1 MNIQDKV
8 AVITGGASGL
18 GLATAKALKEKGA
31 KLMLLDLNED
41 NAKAAVAEL
50 GENADYCITNVIE
63 EDNVKAAMDK
73 TVEKFGAIHILINC
87 AGIQYISKIENF
99 PTNEWR
105 KVIDINLTSSF
116 ITSKNIIPVMKK
128 NNSGRIINI
137 SSVHGLVASE
147 NKSAYVAS
155 KHGLIGLTKAIALEL
170 SKTKI
175 TCNAISPGW
184 VLTPL
189 VEKQIKKLAS
199 KNKTSIEIE
208 KKNLLFEKHPNQKFV
223 SGKEIASLVNFLISK
238 DAQNITGS
246 SYSIDGGWVSV

>member
-1 MNIQDKV
+1 MKNIL
-8 AVITGGASGL
+8 ITGGAGGIGL
-18 GLATAKALKEKGA
+18 EI
-31 KLMLLDLNED
+31 
-41 NAKAAVAEL
+41 VHYF
-50 GENADYCITNVIE
+50 ENKNYNVIIL
-63 EDNVKAAMDK
+63 DK
-73 TVEKFGAIHILINC
+73 TLKKDFKKNFNKIKKNIFYFEVDLLEIKKTEKKIQQIISKFKTIDILINC

-116 ITSKNIIPVMKK
+116 ITSKYIIPMMKK

>member
-1 MNIQDKV
+1 MKNII
-8 AVITGGASGL
+8 ITGGAGGIGL
-18 GLATAKALKEKGA
+18 EI
-31 KLMLLDLNED
+31 
-41 NAKAAVAEL
+41 VHYF
-50 GENADYCITNVIE
+50 ENKNYNVIIL
-63 EDNVKAAMDK
+63 DK
-73 TVEKFGAIHILINC
+73 TLKKDFKKNYKKIKKNIFYFEVDLLEIKKTEKKIQQIISKFKTIDILINC

>member
-1 MNIQDKV
+1 MKNIL
-8 AVITGGASGL
+8 ITGGAGGIGL
-18 GLATAKALKEKGA
+18 EIVHYFEK
-31 KLMLLDLNED
+31 KNFNIIIL
-41 NAKAAVAEL
+41 
-50 GENADYCITNVIE
+50 
-63 EDNVKAAMDK
+63 DK
-73 TVEKFGAIHILINC
+73 TLKKDFKKNYKKIKKNIFYFEVDLLEIKKTEKKIQQIISKFKTIDILINC

-116 ITSKNIIPVMKK
+116 ITSKYIIPVMKK

-246 SYSIDGGWVSV
+246 SYSIDGGWISV

>member
-1 MNIQDKV
+1 MKNIL
-8 AVITGGASGL
+8 ITGGAGGIGL
-18 GLATAKALKEKGA
+18 EIVHYFEK
-31 KLMLLDLNED
+31 KNFNIIIL
-41 NAKAAVAEL
+41 
-50 GENADYCITNVIE
+50 
-63 EDNVKAAMDK
+63 DK
-73 TVEKFGAIHILINC
+73 TLKKDFKKNFKKIKKNIFYFEVDLLEIKKTEKKIQQIISKFKTIDILINC

>member
-1 MNIQDKV
+1 MKNIL
-8 AVITGGASGL
+8 ITGGAGGIGL
-18 GLATAKALKEKGA
+18 EI
-31 KLMLLDLNED
+31 
-41 NAKAAVAEL
+41 VHYF
-50 GENADYCITNVIE
+50 ENKNYNVIIL
-63 EDNVKAAMDK
+63 DK
-73 TVEKFGAIHILINC
+73 TLKKDFKKNYKKIKKNIFYFEVDLLEIKKTEKKIQQIISKFKTIDILINC
-87 AGIQYISKIENF
+87 AGIQYISEIENF

-189 VEKQIKKLAS
+189 VEKQIKRLAS

>member
-1 MNIQDKV
+1 MKNIL
-8 AVITGGASGL
+8 ITGGAGGIGL
-18 GLATAKALKEKGA
+18 EI
-31 KLMLLDLNED
+31 
-41 NAKAAVAEL
+41 VHYF
-50 GENADYCITNVIE
+50 ENKNYNVIIL
-63 EDNVKAAMDK
+63 DK
-73 TVEKFGAIHILINC
+73 TLKKDFKKNYKKIKKNIFYFEVDLLEIKKTEKKIQQIISKFKTIDILINC
-87 AGIQYISKIENF
+87 AGIQYISEIENF

-116 ITSKNIIPVMKK
+116 ITSKYIIPVMKK

>member
-1 MNIQDKV
+1 MKNIL
-8 AVITGGASGL
+8 ITGGAGCIGL
-18 GLATAKALKEKGA
+18 EIVHYFEK
-31 KLMLLDLNED
+31 KNFNIIIL
-41 NAKAAVAEL
+41 
-50 GENADYCITNVIE
+50 
-63 EDNVKAAMDK
+63 DK
-73 TVEKFGAIHILINC
+73 TLKKDFKKNYKKIKKNIFYFEVNLLEIKKTEIKIQKIISKFKTIDILINC
-87 AGIQYISKIENF
+87 AGIQYISEIENF

-246 SYSIDGGWVSV
+246 SYSIDVGLVSL

>member
-1 MNIQDKV
+1 MVKNIL
-8 AVITGGASGL
+8 ITGGAGGIGL
-18 GLATAKALKEKGA
+18 EIV
-31 KLMLLDLNED
+31 NYF
-41 NAKAAVAEL
+41 
-50 GENADYCITNVIE
+50 ENKNFNIIIL
-63 EDNVKAAMDK
+63 DK
-73 TVEKFGAIHILINC
+73 TSKKNFKTNFKKPKKNIIYFEVDLLKVKITEKKIQDIISKYKTIDILINC
-87 AGIQYISKIENF
+87 AGIQYISTVENF
-99 PTNEWR
+99 PTKEWK

-116 ITSKNIIPVMKK
+116 ITSKTIIPVMKK
-128 NNSGRIINI
+128 NKWGRIINI

-199 KNKTSIEIE
+199 KNKTSIELE

-246 SYSIDGGWVSV
+246 SYSIDGGWISV

>member
-1 MNIQDKV
+1 MKNIL
-8 AVITGGASGL
+8 ITGGAGGIGL
-18 GLATAKALKEKGA
+18 EIVHYFEK
-31 KLMLLDLNED
+31 KNFNIIIL
-41 NAKAAVAEL
+41 
-50 GENADYCITNVIE
+50 
-63 EDNVKAAMDK
+63 DK
-73 TVEKFGAIHILINC
+73 TLKKDFKKNYKKIKKNIFYFETDLLEIKKTEKKIQQIISKFKTIDILINC

-116 ITSKNIIPVMKK
+116 ITSKYIIPVMKK

-189 VEKQIKKLAS
+189 VEKQIKKQAS

-223 SGKEIASLVNFLISK
+223 SGKEIASFVNFLISK

>member
-1 MNIQDKV
+1 MKNIL
-8 AVITGGASGL
+8 ITGGAGGIGL
-18 GLATAKALKEKGA
+18 EIVHYFEK
-31 KLMLLDLNED
+31 KNFNIIIL
-41 NAKAAVAEL
+41 
-50 GENADYCITNVIE
+50 
-63 EDNVKAAMDK
+63 DK
-73 TVEKFGAIHILINC
+73 TLKKDFKKNFKKIKKNIFYFEVDLLEIKKTEKKIQQIISKFKTIDILINC

-116 ITSKNIIPVMKK
+116 ITSKNIIPAMKK

-175 TCNAISPGW
+175 TCNAICPGW

-189 VEKQIKKLAS
+189 VEKQIKRLAS

>member
-1 MNIQDKV
+1 MKNII
-8 AVITGGASGL
+8 ITGGAGGIGL
-18 GLATAKALKEKGA
+18 EI
-31 KLMLLDLNED
+31 
-41 NAKAAVAEL
+41 VHYF
-50 GENADYCITNVIE
+50 ENKNYNVIIL
-63 EDNVKAAMDK
+63 DK
-73 TVEKFGAIHILINC
+73 TLKKDFKKNYKKIKKNIFYFEVNLLEIKKTEKKIQQIISKFKTIDILINC

-116 ITSKNIIPVMKK
+116 ITSKNIIPAMKK

>member
-1 MNIQDKV
+1 MKNIL
-8 AVITGGASGL
+8 ITGGAGGIGL
-18 GLATAKALKEKGA
+18 
-31 KLMLLDLNED
+31 DI
-41 NAKAAVAEL
+41 VHYF
-50 GENADYCITNVIE
+50 ENKNYNIIIL
-63 EDNVKAAMDK
+63 DK
-73 TVEKFGAIHILINC
+73 TSKKNFKKNYTKIKKNIFYFEVDLVEIKKTEKKIQEIISKFKKIDVLINC
-87 AGIQYISKIENF
+87 AGIQYISTIENF
-99 PTNEWR
+99 PTNEWK

-116 ITSKNIIPVMKK
+116 ITSKNIIPVMKQ

>member
-1 MNIQDKV
+1 MKNIL
-8 AVITGGASGL
+8 ITGGAGGIGL
-18 GLATAKALKEKGA
+18 EIVHYFEK
-31 KLMLLDLNED
+31 KNFNIIIL
-41 NAKAAVAEL
+41 
-50 GENADYCITNVIE
+50 
-63 EDNVKAAMDK
+63 DK
-73 TVEKFGAIHILINC
+73 TLKKDFKKNFKKIKKNIFYFEVDLLEIKKTEKKIQQIISKFKTIDILINC

-184 VLTPL
+184 VLTP
-189 VEKQIKKLAS
+189 
-199 KNKTSIEIE
+199 
-208 KKNLLFEKHPNQKFV
+208 
-223 SGKEIASLVNFLISK
+223 
-238 DAQNITGS
+238 
-246 SYSIDGGWVSV
+246 

>member
-1 MNIQDKV
+1 MKNIL
-8 AVITGGASGL
+8 ITGGAGGIGL
-18 GLATAKALKEKGA
+18 EIVHYFEK
-31 KLMLLDLNED
+31 KNF
-41 NAKAAVAEL
+41 
-50 GENADYCITNVIE
+50 NVIIL
-63 EDNVKAAMDK
+63 DK
-73 TVEKFGAIHILINC
+73 TLKKDFKKNYKKIKKNIFYFEVNLLEIKKTEKKIQQIISKFKTIDILINC
-87 AGIQYISKIENF
+87 AGIQYISEIENF

-116 ITSKNIIPVMKK
+116 ITSKNIIPAMKK

-175 TCNAISPGW
+175 TCNAICPGW

>member
-1 MNIQDKV
+1 MKNIL
-8 AVITGGASGL
+8 ITGGAGGIGL
-18 GLATAKALKEKGA
+18 EIVHYFEK
-31 KLMLLDLNED
+31 KNFNIIIL
-41 NAKAAVAEL
+41 
-50 GENADYCITNVIE
+50 
-63 EDNVKAAMDK
+63 DK
-73 TVEKFGAIHILINC
+73 TLKKDFKKNYKKIKKNIFYFEVDLLEIKKTEKKIQQIISKFKTIDILINC
-87 AGIQYISKIENF
+87 AGIQYISKIEDF

>member
-1 MNIQDKV
+1 MKNIL
-8 AVITGGASGL
+8 ITGGAGGIGL
-18 GLATAKALKEKGA
+18 EIVHYFEKKNFNIIILDKTLKKDFKKIYKKIKKNIFYFE
-31 KLMLLDLNED
+31 LDLLEI
-41 NAKAAVAEL
+41 K
-50 GENADYCITNVIE
+50 
-63 EDNVKAAMDK
+63 K
-73 TVEKFGAIHILINC
+73 TEKKIQQIISKFKTIDILINC

-246 SYSIDGGWVSV
+246 SYSIDGGWISV

>member
-1 MNIQDKV
+1 MKNIL
-8 AVITGGASGL
+8 ITGGAGGIGL
-18 GLATAKALKEKGA
+18 EI
-31 KLMLLDLNED
+31 
-41 NAKAAVAEL
+41 VHYF
-50 GENADYCITNVIE
+50 ENKNYNVIIL
-63 EDNVKAAMDK
+63 DK
-73 TVEKFGAIHILINC
+73 TLKKDFKKNYKKIKKNIFYFEVDLLEIKKTEKKIQQIISKFKTIDILINC

-116 ITSKNIIPVMKK
+116 ITSKNIIPAMKK

-246 SYSIDGGWVSV
+246 SYSIDGGWISV

>member
-1 MNIQDKV
+1 MKNIL
-8 AVITGGASGL
+8 ITGGAGGIGL
-18 GLATAKALKEKGA
+18 EIVHYFEK
-31 KLMLLDLNED
+31 KNFNIIIL
-41 NAKAAVAEL
+41 
-50 GENADYCITNVIE
+50 
-63 EDNVKAAMDK
+63 DK
-73 TVEKFGAIHILINC
+73 TLKKDFKKNFKKIKKNIFYFEVDLLEIKKTEKKIQQIISKFKTIDILINC
-87 AGIQYISKIENF
+87 AGIQYISEIENF

-147 NKSAYVAS
+147 NKSAYIAS

>member
-1 MNIQDKV
+1 MKNIL
-8 AVITGGASGL
+8 ITGGAGGIGL
-18 GLATAKALKEKGA
+18 EIVHYFEK
-31 KLMLLDLNED
+31 KNFNIIIL
-41 NAKAAVAEL
+41 
-50 GENADYCITNVIE
+50 
-63 EDNVKAAMDK
+63 DK
-73 TVEKFGAIHILINC
+73 TLKKDFKKNYKKIKKNIFYFEVDLLEIKKTEKKIQQIISKFKTIDILINC
-87 AGIQYISKIENF
+87 AGIQYISEIENF

-116 ITSKNIIPVMKK
+116 ITSKNIIPAMKK

>member
-1 MNIQDKV
+1 MKNIL
-8 AVITGGASGL
+8 ITGGAGGIGL
-18 GLATAKALKEKGA
+18 EI
-31 KLMLLDLNED
+31 
-41 NAKAAVAEL
+41 VHYF
-50 GENADYCITNVIE
+50 ENKNYNVIIL
-63 EDNVKAAMDK
+63 DK
-73 TVEKFGAIHILINC
+73 TLKKDFKKNYKKIKKNIFYFETDLLEIKKTEKKIQQIISKFKTIDILINC

-189 VEKQIKKLAS
+189 VEKQIKRLAS

>member
-1 MNIQDKV
+1 MKNIL
-8 AVITGGASGL
+8 ITGGAGGIGL
-18 GLATAKALKEKGA
+18 EIVHYFEKKNFNIIILDKTLKKDFKKIYKKIKKNIFYFE
-31 KLMLLDLNED
+31 LDLLEI
-41 NAKAAVAEL
+41 K
-50 GENADYCITNVIE
+50 
-63 EDNVKAAMDK
+63 K
-73 TVEKFGAIHILINC
+73 TEKKIQQIISKFKTIDILINC
-87 AGIQYISKIENF
+87 AGIQYISKIEDF

-199 KNKTSIEIE
+199 KNKTSIELE

-246 SYSIDGGWVSV
+246 SYSIDGGWISV

>member
-1 MNIQDKV
+1 MKNIL
-8 AVITGGASGL
+8 ITGGAGGIGL
-18 GLATAKALKEKGA
+18 EIVHYFEK
-31 KLMLLDLNED
+31 KNFNIIIL
-41 NAKAAVAEL
+41 
-50 GENADYCITNVIE
+50 
-63 EDNVKAAMDK
+63 DK
-73 TVEKFGAIHILINC
+73 TLKKDFKKNYKKIKKNIFYFEVDLVAIKKTEKKIQEIISKFKKIDVLINC
-87 AGIQYISKIENF
+87 AGIQYISTIENF

-116 ITSKNIIPVMKK
+116 ITSKNIIPVMKQ

-208 KKNLLFEKHPNQKFV
+208 KRNLLFEKHPNQKFV

>member
-1 MNIQDKV
+1 MKNIL
-8 AVITGGASGL
+8 ITGGAGGIGL
-18 GLATAKALKEKGA
+18 DIVHYFEK
-31 KLMLLDLNED
+31 KNFNIIIL
-41 NAKAAVAEL
+41 
-50 GENADYCITNVIE
+50 
-63 EDNVKAAMDK
+63 DK
-73 TVEKFGAIHILINC
+73 TLKKDFKKNYKKIKKNIFYFETDLLEIKKTEKKIQQIISKFKTIDILINC

-223 SGKEIASLVNFLISK
+223 NGKEIASLVNFLISK

>member
-1 MNIQDKV
+1 MKNIL
-8 AVITGGASGL
+8 ITGGAGGIGL
-18 GLATAKALKEKGA
+18 EI
-31 KLMLLDLNED
+31 
-41 NAKAAVAEL
+41 VHYF
-50 GENADYCITNVIE
+50 ENKNYNVIIL
-63 EDNVKAAMDK
+63 DK
-73 TVEKFGAIHILINC
+73 TLKKDFKKNFKKIKKNIFYFETDLLEIKKTEKKIQQIISKFKTIDILINC

-116 ITSKNIIPVMKK
+116 ITSKYIIPMMKK

-189 VEKQIKKLAS
+189 VEKQIKRLAS

>member
-1 MNIQDKV
+1 MKNIL
-8 AVITGGASGL
+8 ITGGAG
-18 GLATAKALKEKGA
+18 GIALEIVHYFEK
-31 KLMLLDLNED
+31 KNFNIIIL
-41 NAKAAVAEL
+41 
-50 GENADYCITNVIE
+50 
-63 EDNVKAAMDK
+63 DK
-73 TVEKFGAIHILINC
+73 TLKKDFKKNYKKIKKNIFYFEVDLLEIKKTEKKIQQIISKFKTIDILINC
-87 AGIQYISKIENF
+87 AGIQYISEIENF

>member
-1 MNIQDKV
+1 MKNIL
-8 AVITGGASGL
+8 ITGGAGGIGL
-18 GLATAKALKEKGA
+18 EIVHYFEK
-31 KLMLLDLNED
+31 KKFNIIIL
-41 NAKAAVAEL
+41 
-50 GENADYCITNVIE
+50 
-63 EDNVKAAMDK
+63 DK
-73 TVEKFGAIHILINC
+73 TSKKDFKKNYKKIKKNIFYFEVDLLEIKKTEKKIQQIISKFKTIDILINC

-116 ITSKNIIPVMKK
+116 ITSKYIIPMMKK

>member
-1 MNIQDKV
+1 MKNIL
-8 AVITGGASGL
+8 ITGGAGGIGL
-18 GLATAKALKEKGA
+18 EI
-31 KLMLLDLNED
+31 
-41 NAKAAVAEL
+41 VHYF
-50 GENADYCITNVIE
+50 ENKNYNVIIL
-63 EDNVKAAMDK
+63 DK
-73 TVEKFGAIHILINC
+73 TLKKDFKKNYKKIKKNIFYFEVDLLEIKKTEKKIQQIISKFKTIDILINC

-189 VEKQIKKLAS
+189 VEKQIKKQAS

>member
-1 MNIQDKV
+1 MKNIL
-8 AVITGGASGL
+8 ITGGAG
-18 GLATAKALKEKGA
+18 GIGIEI
-31 KLMLLDLNED
+31 
-41 NAKAAVAEL
+41 VHYF
-50 GENADYCITNVIE
+50 ENKNYNVIIL
-63 EDNVKAAMDK
+63 DK
-73 TVEKFGAIHILINC
+73 TLKKDFKKNYKKIKKNIFYFEVDLLESKKTEKKIQQIISKFKTIDILINC

>member
-1 MNIQDKV
+1 MKNIL
-8 AVITGGASGL
+8 ITGGAGGIGL
-18 GLATAKALKEKGA
+18 EI
-31 KLMLLDLNED
+31 
-41 NAKAAVAEL
+41 VHYF
-50 GENADYCITNVIE
+50 ENKNYNVIIL
-63 EDNVKAAMDK
+63 DK
-73 TVEKFGAIHILINC
+73 TLKKDFKKNYKKIKKNIFYFEVDLLEIKKTEKKIQQIISKFKTIDILINC

-116 ITSKNIIPVMKK
+116 ITSKYIIPVMKK

>member
-1 MNIQDKV
+1 MKNIL
-8 AVITGGASGL
+8 ITGGAGGIGL
-18 GLATAKALKEKGA
+18 EIVHYFEK
-31 KLMLLDLNED
+31 KNFNIIIL
-41 NAKAAVAEL
+41 
-50 GENADYCITNVIE
+50 
-63 EDNVKAAMDK
+63 DK
-73 TVEKFGAIHILINC
+73 TLKKDFKKNYKKIKKNIFYFEVDLLEIKKTEKKIQQIISKFKTIDILINC

-199 KNKTSIEIE
+199 KNKTSIELE

-246 SYSIDGGWVSV
+246 SYSIDGGWISV

>member
-1 MNIQDKV
+1 MKNIL
-8 AVITGGASGL
+8 ITGGAGGIGL
-18 GLATAKALKEKGA
+18 EIVHYFENKKFNIIILDKISKKNFKTNYKKPKKNINYFEVDLLKVKITEK
-31 KLMLLDLNED
+31 KIQEIIS
-41 NAKAAVAEL
+41 K
-50 GENADYCITNVIE
+50 Y
-63 EDNVKAAMDK
+63 K
-73 TVEKFGAIHILINC
+73 TIDILINC
-87 AGIQYISKIENF
+87 AGIQYISTVENF
-99 PTNEWR
+99 PTKEWK

-116 ITSKNIIPVMKK
+116 ITSKTIIPVMKK
-128 NNSGRIINI
+128 NKWGRIINI

-199 KNKTSIEIE
+199 KNKTSVELE

-246 SYSIDGGWVSV
+246 SYSIDGGWISV

>member
-1 MNIQDKV
+1 MKNIL
-8 AVITGGASGL
+8 ITGGAGGIGL
-18 GLATAKALKEKGA
+18 EI
-31 KLMLLDLNED
+31 
-41 NAKAAVAEL
+41 VHYF
-50 GENADYCITNVIE
+50 ENKNFNIIIL
-63 EDNVKAAMDK
+63 DK
-73 TVEKFGAIHILINC
+73 TSKKNFKTNFKKPKKNIIYFEADLLKLKITEKKIQDIISKYKTIDILINC
-87 AGIQYISKIENF
+87 AGIQYISAVENF
-99 PTNEWR
+99 PTKEWK

-116 ITSKNIIPVMKK
+116 ITSKTIIPVMKK
-128 NNSGRIINI
+128 NKWGRIINI

-199 KNKTSIEIE
+199 ENKTSIELE

-223 SGKEIASLVNFLISK
+223 SGREIASLVNFLISK

-246 SYSIDGGWVSV
+246 SYSIDGGWISV

>member
-1 MNIQDKV
+1 MKNIL
-8 AVITGGASGL
+8 ITGGAGGIGL
-18 GLATAKALKEKGA
+18 EI
-31 KLMLLDLNED
+31 
-41 NAKAAVAEL
+41 VHYF
-50 GENADYCITNVIE
+50 ENKNYNVIIL
-63 EDNVKAAMDK
+63 DK
-73 TVEKFGAIHILINC
+73 ILKKDFKKNYKKIKKNIFYFEVNLLEIKKTEIKIQKIISKFKTIDILINC

-116 ITSKNIIPVMKK
+116 ITSKYIIPVMKK

-223 SGKEIASLVNFLISK
+223 SGKEIASIVNFLISK

>member
-1 MNIQDKV
+1 MKNIL
-8 AVITGGASGL
+8 ITGGAGGIGL
-18 GLATAKALKEKGA
+18 EI
-31 KLMLLDLNED
+31 
-41 NAKAAVAEL
+41 VHYF
-50 GENADYCITNVIE
+50 ENKNYNVIIL
-63 EDNVKAAMDK
+63 DK
-73 TVEKFGAIHILINC
+73 TLKKDFKKNYKKIKKNIFYFEVDLLEIKKTEKKIQQIISKFKTIDILINC

>member
-1 MNIQDKV
+1 MKNIL
-8 AVITGGASGL
+8 ITGGAGGIGL
-18 GLATAKALKEKGA
+18 EI
-31 KLMLLDLNED
+31 
-41 NAKAAVAEL
+41 VHYF
-50 GENADYCITNVIE
+50 ENKNYHVIIL
-63 EDNVKAAMDK
+63 DK
-73 TVEKFGAIHILINC
+73 TLKKDFKKNYKKIKKNIFYFKTDLLEIKKTEKKIQQIISKFKTIDILINC
-87 AGIQYISKIENF
+87 AGIQYISEIENF

>member
-1 MNIQDKV
+1 MKNIL
-8 AVITGGASGL
+8 ITGGAGGIGL
-18 GLATAKALKEKGA
+18 EIVHYFEK
-31 KLMLLDLNED
+31 KNFNIIIL
-41 NAKAAVAEL
+41 
-50 GENADYCITNVIE
+50 
-63 EDNVKAAMDK
+63 DK
-73 TVEKFGAIHILINC
+73 TLKKDFKKIYKKIKKNIFYFEVDLLEIKKTEKKIQQIISKFKTIDILINC

>member
-1 MNIQDKV
+1 MKNIL
-8 AVITGGASGL
+8 ITGGAGGIGL
-18 GLATAKALKEKGA
+18 EIVHYFEK
-31 KLMLLDLNED
+31 KNFNIIIL
-41 NAKAAVAEL
+41 
-50 GENADYCITNVIE
+50 
-63 EDNVKAAMDK
+63 DK
-73 TVEKFGAIHILINC
+73 TLKKDFKKIYKKIKKNIFYFEVDLLEIKKTEKKIQQIISKFKTIDILINC
-87 AGIQYISKIENF
+87 AGIQYISEIENF

>member
-1 MNIQDKV
+1 MKKIL
-8 AVITGGASGL
+8 ITGGAGGIGL
-18 GLATAKALKEKGA
+18 EIVHYFEK
-31 KLMLLDLNED
+31 KNFNIIIL
-41 NAKAAVAEL
+41 
-50 GENADYCITNVIE
+50 
-63 EDNVKAAMDK
+63 DK
-73 TVEKFGAIHILINC
+73 TLKKDFKKNYKKIKKNIFYFEVDLLEIKKTEKKIQQIISKFKTIDILINC
-87 AGIQYISKIENF
+87 AGIQYISEIENF

>member
-1 MNIQDKV
+1 MKNIL
-8 AVITGGASGL
+8 ITGGAGGIGL
-18 GLATAKALKEKGA
+18 EIVHYFEK
-31 KLMLLDLNED
+31 KNFNIIIL
-41 NAKAAVAEL
+41 
-50 GENADYCITNVIE
+50 
-63 EDNVKAAMDK
+63 DK
-73 TVEKFGAIHILINC
+73 TLKKDFKKNYKKIKKNIFYFETDLLEIKKTEKKIQQIISKFKTIDILINC
-87 AGIQYISKIENF
+87 AGIQYISEIENF

-116 ITSKNIIPVMKK
+116 ITSKYIIPVMKK

-199 KNKTSIEIE
+199 KNKTSIELE

-223 SGKEIASLVNFLISK
+223 NGKEIASLVNFLISK

>member
-1 MNIQDKV
+1 MKNIL
-8 AVITGGASGL
+8 ITGGAGGIGL
-18 GLATAKALKEKGA
+18 EIVHYFEKKNFNIIILDKSLKKDFKKNYKKIKKNIFYFEVDLLEIKKTEK
-31 KLMLLDLNED
+31 KIQQIIS
-41 NAKAAVAEL
+41 KF
-50 GENADYCITNVIE
+50 
-63 EDNVKAAMDK
+63 K
-73 TVEKFGAIHILINC
+73 TIDILINC
-87 AGIQYISKIENF
+87 AGIQYISEIENF

-199 KNKTSIEIE
+199 INKTSIEIE

-238 DAQNITGS
+238 DAKNITGS
-246 SYSIDGGWVSV
+246 SYSIDGGWISV